1 MYRPQRRTFK
11 PLTGTKI
18 IALRLH
24 LFPIIHTQGVTPF
37 SEAAPF
43 NYLLSTLY
51 EFLRDEVIRLKLRE
65 LNNTCQKGTGQF
77 ALSNPNYSRFLY
89 AFFILEKNIHSFTQG
104 MFPIENHWFQV

>member
-11 PLTGTKI
+11 PLTGTK
-18 IALRLH
+18 LSLSVFPP
-24 LFPIIHTQGVTPF
+24 FPIIYTQGVTPF

-43 NYLLSTLY
+43 NYLLATLY

-104 MFPIENHWFQV
+104 MFFIENHWFQV

>member
-18 IALRLH
+18 IALRLPP
-24 LFPIIHTQGVTPF
+24 FPIIHTQGVTPF

-51 EFLRDEVIRLKLRE
+51 EFLRDEVIKLKLRE

-77 ALSNPNYSRFLY
+77 ALSNPNYSRFPY

-104 MFPIENHWFQV
+104 MFSIENHWFQV

>member
-1 MYRPQRRTFK
+1 MCRPQRRTFK

-24 LFPIIHTQGVTPF
+24 PFPIIHTQGATPF

-51 EFLRDEVIRLKLRE
+51 EFLRDEVIRLKLCE

-77 ALSNPNYSRFLY
+77 ALSNPNHSRFLY

-104 MFPIENHWFQV
+104 MFSTENHWFQV